1 MGELIIFFSLG
12 VIAAWHVTWACFMPV
27 SLISISSLRNSIEP
41 NLWGTWPNAIHG
53 DEENFLDI
61 LGIALE
67 LSTIHNRTKVM
78 LNSHTVGHLDKPPTI
93 PNGAMICPT
102 TSHLKPSRLQDPLK
116 NGGSFNISQ
125 PLLNTFDSICFQN
138 PRNFRSALN
147 IGLIYGRYGR
157 YLNHVKP

>member
-1 MGELIIFFSLG
+1 

-67 LSTIHNRTKVM
+67 LSTNSQQKKGYVEFSYSRTPGQTP
-78 LNSHTVGHLDKPPTI
+78 NDPERSHDLPNHFTCETLKTSRSSEEWRLFQHL
-93 PNGAMICPT
+93 PT
-102 TSHLKPSRLQDPLK
+102 TCEHFWFD
-116 NGGSFNISQ
+116 
-125 PLLNTFDSICFQN
+125 LLSKSKKLPEC
-138 PRNFRSALN
+138 P
-147 IGLIYGRYGR
+147 
-157 YLNHVKP
+157 